1 MKIRKSDT
9 VTDKSTDDM
18 LAAFENK
25 LASMQVTSSKN
36 IECATELNLYV
47 AINDADEEIFYQDI
61 DGAFGY
67 PGEYYTLA
75 DIKTY
80 WNDEYDADYT
90 LQEYDSFGAWWAD
103 TCEDYTMKEVNPAD
117 SGSSR
122 EVAISD
128 SDYNLYYEDEYGGFG
143 EPGETYSLGEIK
155 LYWNDNNADDPVLA
169 QYDSFD
175 AWWADTYNNYLKDI

>member
-1 MKIRKSDT
+1 MKISKLDAVSN
-9 VTDKSTDDM
+9 KSTSDM

-36 IECATELNLYV
+36 IKGATESNLYV
-47 AINDADEEIFYQDI
+47 AVNDADEEIVYQDI
-61 DGAFGY
+61 DGAFGD

-80 WNDEYDADYT
+80 WNNEYEADYS
-90 LQEYDSFGAWWAD
+90 LQEYGSFDAWWAD
-103 TCEDYTMKEVNPAD
+103 TCEDYTMKEVSPAD
-117 SGSSR
+117 SDSSR
-122 EVAISD
+122 DVTISD

-155 LYWNDNNADDPVLA
+155 TYWNENNEGDPVLA

-175 AWWADTYNNYLKDI
+175 AWWADTYDNYLKDI